1 MEYTFLYICWFFR
14 IIIYFLIS
22 FDLFADE
29 DKELLQIIKYLEMKR
44 ECREMKEN
52 VSHQLVKILF
62 CL

>member
-1 MEYTFLYICWFFR
+1 M
-14 IIIYFLIS
+14 IIYFLIS
-22 FDLFADE
+22 FDLLADE

-62 CL
+62 CF